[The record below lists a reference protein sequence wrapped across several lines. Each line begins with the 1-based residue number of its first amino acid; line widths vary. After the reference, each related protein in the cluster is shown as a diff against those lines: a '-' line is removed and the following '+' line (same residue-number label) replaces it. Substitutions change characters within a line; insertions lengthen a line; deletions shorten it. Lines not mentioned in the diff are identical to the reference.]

1 MVGAVKIILFSDNH
15 RDAVAVD
22 RILLL
27 NRDGDRFISL
37 GDSEM
42 REHELSARNVY
53 GVRGNYPFEP
63 DFPYEL
69 TTVFAGWKTFLT
81 HGHRYFVKNGLAL
94 LAERAGAEA
103 CNIVCFGH
111 THQPYLAEREG
122 VIFLNPGSAATPRSG
137 GVPTYATIDATED
150 EVRIAILDLDRNVPL
165 HTLRRRRSAASP
177 WR

>member
-1 MVGAVKIILFSDNH
+1 H
-15 RDAVAVD
+15 RDVDAVD
-22 RILLL
+22 RIILL
-27 NRDGDRFISL
+27 NRDADRFVSL

-81 HGHRYFVKNGLAL
+81 HGHRYYVKNGLSQLSDRAA
-94 LAERAGAEA
+94 AET
-103 CNIVCFGH
+103 CDIVCFGH
-111 THQPYLAEREG
+111 THQPYLAERAG
-122 VIFLNPGSAATPRSG
+122 VLFVNPGSAATPRSG
-137 GVPTYATIDATED
+137 LTPTYAIIEATED
-150 EVRIAILDLDRNVPL
+150 EVRIAILDLDHNIPL
-165 HTLRRRRSAASP
+165 HTLRKRRTAISF